1 VLFDTRWGG
10 PEEIIFEN
18 LISWKAHLLQGIQDY
33 SGKAVYRNT
42 FTMDHPDSSKSYLL
56 DLGRVED
63 SGIARVTLNGTDL
76 GVVWTSPF
84 RMDITKA
91 LKSGTNTVEI
101 AVVNSWRNRLLA
113 DQKLPKEK
121 RLTNTNIQVKPDW
134 KPVDSGL
141 LGPVKI
147 LQEQ

>member
-1 VLFDTRWGG
+1 
-10 PEEIIFEN
+10 
-18 LISWKAHLLQGIQDY
+18 
-33 SGKAVYRNT
+33 
-42 FTMDHPDSSKSYLL
+42 
-56 DLGRVED
+56 VED

>member
-1 VLFDTRWGG
+1 
-10 PEEIIFEN
+10 
-18 LISWKAHLLQGIQDY
+18 
-33 SGKAVYRNT
+33 
-42 FTMDHPDSSKSYLL
+42 M
-56 DLGRVED
+56 ED

-84 RMDITKA
+84 RVEITNA

-113 DQKLPKEK
+113 DEKLAKDK